1 MTCWSGWRQGKF
13 STEMHFAGGIRL
25 IESLC
30 ALTSIVLFCL
40 PQTPVAQDFLPA
52 PPADHSLIYVL
63 DQQNRLVSLPYEK
76 AETPLHPEELARSTK
91 SSYIELKGEHSATV
105 LAANTRIFLFTIDH
119 GGAHPPLLVWL
130 TPRKGARRVTAIA
143 QKGMKGFAISS
154 EEIVK
159 PFARGL
165 AKNGEEVFMELRPRA
180 SLMPG
185 EYAIIGEDLTRVVSF
200 RVVGP
205 AN

>member
-1 MTCWSGWRQGKF
+1 MYFSGTGLV
-13 STEMHFAGGIRL
+13 G
-25 IESLC
+25 SL
-30 ALTSIVLFCL
+30 ATLASVVMVFLS
-40 PQTPVAQDFLPA
+40 QTMIAQEFLPA
-52 PPADHSLIYVL
+52 PPPDHGLIYVL
-63 DQQNRLVSLPYEK
+63 DQQNQLISLPFEK
-76 AETPLHPEELARSTK
+76 AETPLHPEEMARGTK
-91 SSYIELKGEHSATV
+91 TSYIELKGDHSATV
-105 LAANTRIFLFTIDH
+105 LPSDTRIFLFTIDH

-130 TPRKGARRVTAIA
+130 TPRKGARRVMAIA

-159 PFARGL
+159 PSARGL

-200 RVVGP
+200 RVAGP
-205 AN
+205 VN

>member
-1 MTCWSGWRQGKF
+1 MTTRSFLKCLA
-13 STEMHFAGGIRL
+13 FAWL
-25 IESLC
+25 
-30 ALTSIVLFCL
+30 LTCFLHARA
-40 PQTPVAQDFLPA
+40 AQEFPPA
-52 PPADHSLIYVL
+52 PPTDHGLIYVL
-63 DQQNRLVSLPYEK
+63 DQRNQLISLPYEK
-76 AETPLHPEELARSTK
+76 AETPMHSEEIARSTK
-91 SSYIELKGEHSATV
+91 TSYIELKGEHSATV
-105 LAANTRIFLFTIDH
+105 LPANTRIFLFTIDH

-130 TPRKGARRVTAIA
+130 TPHKGARRVTAIA

-159 PFARGL
+159 PAARGL

-185 EYAIIGEDLTRVVSF
+185 EYAIIGEDPSRVVSF
-200 RVVGP
+200 RVVGS

>member
-1 MTCWSGWRQGKF
+1 MY
-13 STEMHFAGGIRL
+13 FAQIRL
-25 IESLC
+25 A
-30 ALTSIVLFCL
+30 ALAAIVLFCL
-40 PQTPVAQDFLPA
+40 SQTLFAQEFLPA
-52 PPADHSLIYVL
+52 PPPDHGLIYVL
-63 DQQNRLVSLPYEK
+63 DEQNQLRSLPFER
-76 AETPLHPEELARSTK
+76 AETPLHPEEIAKGTK
-91 SSYIELKGEHSATV
+91 TSYLELKGDHSTTV
-105 LAANTRIFLFTIDH
+105 LRPNTRIFLFTIDH
-119 GGAHPPLLVWL
+119 GGAHPPLVVWL

-159 PFARGL
+159 PYARGL

-205 AN
+205 SN

>member
-1 MTCWSGWRQGKF
+1 MTTRSFFRCL
-13 STEMHFAGGIRL
+13 AI
-25 IESLC
+25 
-30 ALTSIVLFCL
+30 ALLLACCL
-40 PQTPVAQDFLPA
+40 HVRAAQEFLPA
-52 PPADHSLIYVL
+52 PPADHGLIYVL
-63 DQQNRLVSLPYEK
+63 DQQNQLTSLPFEK
-76 AETPLHPEELARSTK
+76 AETPLRPAEIARSTK
-91 SSYIELKGEHSATV
+91 TSYLEFKGEHSATV

-119 GGAHPPLLVWL
+119 GGAHPPLIVWL

-165 AKNGEEVFMELRPRA
+165 AKNGEEVFMELRPRV

-185 EYAIIGEDLTRVVSF
+185 EYAIIGEDLIRVASF

-205 AN
+205 PN

>member
-1 MTCWSGWRQGKF
+1 MTTRSFLKCLA
-13 STEMHFAGGIRL
+13 FAL
-25 IESLC
+25 LLAC
-30 ALTSIVLFCL
+30 FLHTSA
-40 PQTPVAQDFLPA
+40 AQEFLPTS
-52 PPADHSLIYVL
+52 PADHGLIYVL
-63 DQQNRLVSLPYEK
+63 DQQNQLMALPFEK
-76 AETPLHPEELARSTK
+76 AETPLRPEEIARSTK
-91 SSYIELKGEHSATV
+91 TSYIELKGEHSATL

-119 GGAHPPLLVWL
+119 GGAHPPLIVWL

-143 QKGMKGFAISS
+143 QKGLKGFAISS

-159 PFARGL
+159 PSARGL

-185 EYAIIGEDLTRVVSF
+185 EYAIIGEDLNRVVSF
-200 RVVGP
+200 RVAGP

>member
-1 MTCWSGWRQGKF
+1 MYFIGTGLVG
-13 STEMHFAGGIRL
+13 
-25 IESLC
+25 SL
-30 ALTSIVLFCL
+30 ATVAAIVLVCL
-40 PQTPVAQDFLPA
+40 SQTVIAQEFLPA
-52 PPADHSLIYVL
+52 PPADHGLIYVL
-63 DQQNRLVSLPYEK
+63 DQQNQLVSLPFEK
-76 AETPLHPEELARSTK
+76 AETPLRPEEDARSTK
-91 SSYIELKGEHSATV
+91 TSYIELKGDHSATV
-105 LAANTRIFLFTIDH
+105 LPSNTRIFLFTIDH

-154 EEIVK
+154 AEIVK
-159 PFARGL
+159 PYARGL

>member
-1 MTCWSGWRQGKF
+1 MSFEHERSRSTWSSF
-13 STEMHFAGGIRL
+13 PLLSI
-25 IESLC
+25 IILC
-30 ALTSIVLFCL
+30 LA
-40 PQTPVAQDFLPA
+40 QTLSAQDFLPA
-52 PPADHSLIYVL
+52 PPADHGLTYVL
-63 DQQNRLVSLPYEK
+63 DDRNQLKSLPFET
-76 AETPLHPEELARSTK
+76 AETPLRPAETAKSTK

-105 LAANTRIFLFTIDH
+105 LPANTRIFLFTIDH
-119 GGAHPPLLVWL
+119 GGAHPPLIVWL
-130 TPRKGARRVTAIA
+130 TPRKGARSVTAIA

-159 PFARGL
+159 PVARGL